1 MAMATLPDPL
11 DPPLTPAEFARL
23 GWITARFPLAWVRTG
38 RRRRLLLLALAAPG
52 FFTVFATPL
61 HRSLALLA
69 LGLVLFAAS
78 VAFRRWSEPL
88 CARAEAAALWPPPTP
103 PMETRSHA

>member
-1 MAMATLPDPL
+1 MDLPILTDPL

-23 GWITARFPLAWVRTG
+23 GWITARAPQAWVRSV

-52 FFTVFATPL
+52 FLVVFATPL

-69 LGLVLFAAS
+69 LGLMLFAA
-78 VAFRRWSEPL
+78 ALGFRRWSEPL
-88 CARAEAAALWPPPTP
+88 FARAEAAALWPPPP
-103 PMETRSHA
+103 PLKET